1 VSNLHGGN
9 IIDITD
15 VTFSPPELSPPD
27 QWAVLSR
34 THNHTQLYA
43 IKYVVDRPIQNQ
55 DTRICLVQGPPG
67 TGKTKTVLGMISA
80 LLCAKN
86 LNESNKVKSIAT
98 TTNTSSSSS
107 SHCST
112 EEQGSGNG
120 GEGSTAVAAKK
131 NRLLICAPSNA
142 AVDELLSRLQDDG
155 IVNSRGKISKPKMV
169 RLGKPLDGLSSSS
182 PSSSSSSSFSRIEQ
196 LTLDNQIDAIL
207 TQDQLWNEF
216 NSYVEEYHSL
226 LSQLKEIERDTT
238 SSHMNAIL
246 VRHQG
251 QHSNNGSSNR
261 DDLVKKIKNKIHKI
275 RSKKIAT
282 EIYLN
287 QKRITLRKEILES
300 ADIVASTLSTSGQ
313 SLLVDHIIE
322 HNLTFETVIVD
333 EAGQSTEP
341 ATLIPLRYGCRR
353 LVLVGDARQ
362 LPAYVCSK
370 EAEKA
375 GLGVSLFE
383 RLERSG
389 HEIVLLTVRYP
400 PPPS

>member
-27 QWAVLSR
+27 QWSVLSR

-80 LLCAKN
+80 LLYAKN
-86 LNESNKVKSIAT
+86 LNKLEKVTSLKSTLVSSNAH
-98 TTNTSSSSS
+98 S
-107 SHCST
+107 SHSSK
-112 EEQGSGNG
+112 EEQGV
-120 GEGSTAVAAKK
+120 GERQSSLK

-155 IVNSRGKISKPKMV
+155 IVNSRGRISKPKMV
-169 RLGKPLDGLSSSS
+169 RLGKPLDGSSLK
-182 PSSSSSSSFSRIEQ
+182 IEQ

-207 TQDQLWNEF
+207 TQDNVWNEF
-216 NSYVEEYHSL
+216 NQLVKEFHQIQN
-226 LSQLKEIERDTT
+226 QLKEIDSTGGPT
-238 SSHMNAIL
+238 S
-246 VRHQG
+246 
-251 QHSNNGSSNR
+251 GSTSMLTLGHDR
-261 DDLVKKIKNKIHKI
+261 EEVKKKLRNQLNKI
-275 RSKKIAT
+275 RSKKITA

-287 QKRITLRKEILES
+287 QKRVTLRKEILES
-300 ADIVASTLSTSGQ
+300 ADLVASTLSSSGQ
-313 SLLVDHIIE
+313 TLLVEHIIE
-322 HNLTFETVIVD
+322 QDLTFDTVIVD

-389 HEIVLLTVRYP
+389 HEIVLLTVHLLCHCA
-400 PPPS
+400 SSS